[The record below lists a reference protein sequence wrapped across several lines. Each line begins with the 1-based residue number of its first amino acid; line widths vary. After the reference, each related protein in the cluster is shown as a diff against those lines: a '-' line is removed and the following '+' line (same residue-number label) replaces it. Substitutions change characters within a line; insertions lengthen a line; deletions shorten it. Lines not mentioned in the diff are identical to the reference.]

1 MRLIDINLSS
11 TPTEN
16 KTYSY
21 KVEVKTYNNT
31 WELVHTGKFF
41 VQTGQTYVQLDLQDV
56 LINHKFQGKQ
66 SIKPVANTTYN
77 AYMPEVA
84 STGLLNECWYN
95 DVKVTSIDSPV
106 AFSAVTKTFFFTPE
120 QAFGYDGITI
130 PSIGNYIPAQHHS
143 LLPTLPA
150 NKPDGFSFATLIYAN
165 TSNTITV
172 KRNTST
178 DTTFSATA
186 KRAYHIKLDYITG
199 TMCTFYVNDVPVA
212 RTESSCDAPFYLV
225 WIQRDGGLNCQP
237 FTNTSKFTK
246 NFVNKTAVDIHNAS
260 WKISSTETGVWKL
273 KSKTL
278 TKDEYKDMGEM
289 FESPYVLL
297 LDMNTGRMH
306 YVNVTSK
313 NYEEKKKTRI
323 DNKPFFM
330 EVEVTSCDNIRC

>member
-1 MRLIDINLSS
+1 MKLIHITLSS

-31 WELVHTGKFF
+31 WELIHVGKFF

-56 LINHKFQGKQ
+56 LINHKFVGKQ

-84 STGLLNECWYN
+84 NTGLLSECWYN

-106 AFSAVTKTFFFTPE
+106 AFTAVTKTFFFVPE
-120 QAFGYDGITI
+120 QAFGYEGITI
-130 PSIGNYIPAQHHS
+130 PSTGNYIPAQHHS

-165 TSNTITV
+165 TSNTVTV
-172 KRNTST
+172 KRNTTT

-186 KRAYHIKLDYITG
+186 QRAYHIKLDYITG
-199 TMCTFYVNDVPVA
+199 TMCTFYVNDIPVA
-212 RTESSCDAPFYLV
+212 KTESSCDSPYYLI
-225 WIQRDGGLNCQP
+225 WIENDGALNCQP
-237 FTNTSKFTK
+237 FLETSKFST
-246 NFVNKTAVDIHNAS
+246 NYANKTAVDIRNAE

-273 KSKTL
+273 KSKNL
-278 TKDEYKDMGEM
+278 TNDEYSDMGQM
-289 FESPYVLL
+289 FNSPYTMLL
-297 LDMNTGRMH
+297 EMKTGKIW

-323 DNKPFFM
+323 DRKPIYM
-330 EVEVTSCDNIRC
+330 EVEVTSCDHIRC

>member
-1 MRLIDINLSS
+1 MKLIDINLAS
-11 TPTEN
+11 TPTEP
-16 KTYSY
+16 KTCKY
-21 KVEVKTYNNT
+21 KVEIKLNNS
-31 WELVHTGKFF
+31 WFLAHTGKFW
-41 VQTGQTYVQLDLQDV
+41 VDTNQVNVQLDLQDV
-56 LINHKFQGKQ
+56 LINHKFVGKQ
-66 SIKPVANTTYN
+66 SIKPVANTAYN

-106 AFSAVTKTFFFTPE
+106 AFTAVTKTFFFVPE
-120 QAFGYDGITI
+120 QAFGYEGITI
-130 PSIGNYIPAQHHS
+130 PSTGNYIPAQHHS

-212 RTESSCDAPFYLV
+212 RTEDSCNSPYYLI
-225 WIQRDGGLNCQP
+225 WIQNDGALQCQP
-237 FTNTSKFTK
+237 FLETSKFST
-246 NFVNKTAVDIHNAS
+246 NYVNKTAVDIRNAE

-273 KSKTL
+273 KSKNL
-278 TKDEYKDMGEM
+278 TNDEYSDMGQM
-289 FESPYVLL
+289 FNSPYTMLL
-297 LDMNTGRMH
+297 EMKTGKIW

-323 DNKPFFM
+323 DRKPIYM
-330 EVEVTSCDNIRC
+330 EVEVTSCDHIRC

>member
-1 MRLIDINLSS
+1 MKLIDINLAS
-11 TPTEN
+11 TPTEP
-16 KTYSY
+16 KTLNY
-21 KVEVKTYNNT
+21 KVEVNLNGT
-31 WELVHTGKFF
+31 WTLVHTGKFF

-56 LINHKFQGKQ
+56 LINHKFVGKQ
-66 SIKPVANTTYN
+66 SIKPVANTAYN

-95 DVKVTSIDSPV
+95 DVRVTSIDSPV
-106 AFSAVTKTFFFTPE
+106 AFSAVTKAFFFVPE
-120 QAFGYDGITI
+120 QAFGYEGITI

-150 NKPDGFSFATLIYAN
+150 NKPDGFTFATLIYAN

-212 RTESSCDAPFYLV
+212 KTESSCDAPYYLI
-225 WIQRDGGLNCQP
+225 WIQNDGALQCQP
-237 FTNTSKFTK
+237 FLNTTKFSKTFT
-246 NFVNKTAVDIHNAS
+246 NKTAVDIHNAE
-260 WKISSTETGVWKL
+260 WKISSTETGVWKM
-273 KSKTL
+273 KSRNLNDT
-278 TKDEYKDMGEM
+278 EYKDMGQL
-289 FESPYVLL
+289 FESPYLLL
-297 LDMNTGRMH
+297 LDMNTDRMH

-313 NYEEKKKTRI
+313 NYEEKKRTRV
-323 DNKPFFM
+323 DNKPFYFDL
-330 EVEVTSCDNIRC
+330 EVTSADHLRV